1 MALEGENTVYTTI
14 RAKCNAFESPV
25 SDFIAE
31 EDETEEAV
39 SETAETIEE
48 TVSETEETSEIS
60 ETVEAESETE
70 EE

>member
-1 MALEGENTVYTTI
+1 MALEGKNTVYTTI

-39 SETAETIEE
+39 AETAETIEE

>member
-25 SDFIAE
+25 RAFIAE

-39 SETAETIEE
+39 VETEETIEE
-48 TVSETEETSEIS
+48 T
-60 ETVEAESETE
+60 E

>member
-25 SDFIAE
+25 SAFIAE

-39 SETAETIEE
+39 AETEETIEE
-48 TVSETEETSEIS
+48 T
-60 ETVEAESETE
+60 E